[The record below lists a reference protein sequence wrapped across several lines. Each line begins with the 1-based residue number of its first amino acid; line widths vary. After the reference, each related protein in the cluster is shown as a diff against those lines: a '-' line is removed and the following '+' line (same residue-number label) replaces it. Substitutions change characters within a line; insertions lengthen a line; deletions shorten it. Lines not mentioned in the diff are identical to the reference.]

1 MTENSFCVDR
11 RPDLRWSKIDWL
23 YIAILAAACLAI
35 RVPSLDAEWLGV
47 DQQQYLATAAYL
59 HATGDSAFS
68 QPYGP
73 THTFELYRVL
83 AALFGP
89 YELLPVRVLVLL
101 AAFAMSVLIFLIVR
115 RAASRAYG
123 LLAAVVFLGY
133 NVFFE
138 GLSAN
143 REWFAGPFVLLGMY
157 LFLRCAHERPKRAW
171 WWMAASGLSCGIAVW
186 FKLQA
191 VCMIGVVP
199 AALAF
204 LAWSRH
210 RSQRTI
216 AHLAAY
222 TAGLAV
228 AAVLFFLPFL
238 AAGTAGDYLAG
249 FAKASQDYVV
259 RSGGLPPK
267 LAAGQGLS
275 QRPQAGLEEYFQAFY
290 EHPFP
295 APLFAAYCLA
305 GAWIVGVF
313 AGVIRK
319 RRPVTSRLSDPTLVV
334 FVLYLLAA
342 MFAVQLGR
350 RFFPHYFLL
359 MMPPVAVLFSLAV
372 RWVVLLPRT
381 RLAAGTLGSFCALF
395 VLLEVCPPWSAASVW
410 PWCLVPVVPTAAFF
424 AAVFG
429 RPQFCNRLVRAAV
442 FAVVAVQPAL
452 AAASLPTVVR
462 VLGNRGIMC
471 GDESVSL
478 TGAVSYLRSHGQ
490 SGDRLFVWGWR
501 PELYTFSRLEPASS
515 FTITSYI
522 VQDARVLRTGR
533 VEIHP
538 ERSRR
543 LMRDLDERKPRFIVD
558 ASKCSMTMSYRWAY
572 SLEYYA
578 PLREHLQE
586 HYEPSATRDGCDIY
600 VRRDRHSPK

>member
-11 RPDLRWSKIDWL
+11 QPDLNWSKIDWL
-23 YIAILAAACLAI
+23 YLAILTAACLAI
-35 RVPSLDAEWLGV
+35 RVPALDAQWLGV

-68 QPYGP
+68 HPDGP
-73 THTFELYRVL
+73 THTFELYRLL
-83 AALFGP
+83 ATLFGP

-101 AAFAMSVLIFLIVR
+101 AAWGMSVLIFLIVR

-123 LLAAVVFLGY
+123 LLAALVFLGY

-157 LFLRCAHERPKRAW
+157 LFLQCMSRCRKRAW

-199 AALAF
+199 VALIL

-210 RSQRTI
+210 HGQRTI

-222 TAGLAV
+222 AAGLAV
-228 AAVLFFLPFL
+228 AAVLFFVPFL
-238 AAGTAGDYLAG
+238 TAGTAGDYLAG
-249 FAKASQDYVV
+249 FAKASEDYVF
-259 RSGGLPPK
+259 RSDGLPPN
-267 LAAGQGLS
+267 LAAGRGFA
-275 QRPQAGLEEYFQAFY
+275 QRPQASLAEYVQAFC

-319 RRPVTSRLSDPTLVV
+319 RRPVASRFSDPTLVV

-359 MMPPVAVLFSLAV
+359 MMPPVAVLFAMAV

-381 RLAAGTLGSFCALF
+381 RWSAGILGSLCALF
-395 VLLEVCPPWSAASVW
+395 VLLEVCPPWSVAAAW
-410 PWCLVPVVPTAAFF
+410 PWCLVILVPSAAFF
-424 AAVFG
+424 ASVLG
-429 RPQFCNRLVRAAV
+429 RPAFCNRLIRAAT
-442 FAVVAVQPAL
+442 FALVAVQPVL

-462 VLGNRGIMC
+462 VLGHRGIMC
-471 GDESVSL
+471 GEERISL
-478 TGAVSYLRSHGQ
+478 TGAVSYLRSHGR

-522 VQDARVLRTGR
+522 IQDARVLRTGQ
-533 VEIHP
+533 VEIHAG
-538 ERSRR
+538 RSGR
-543 LMRDLDERKPRFIVD
+543 LMRDLDKREPRFIVD
-558 ASKCSMTMSYRWAY
+558 ASNCSMAMGHRWAY
-572 SLEYYA
+572 SLDYYP
-578 PLREHLQE
+578 PLRAYLEE
-586 HYEPSATRDGCDIY
+586 HYARSAKRDGCDIY
-600 VRRDRHSPK
+600 VRRQ